1 MSFAKYLHANE
12 DNGRPAV
19 SSWQRDLLLA
29 VVDWHFNRINCSVNE
44 SRAPYCFRWLSLD
57 LMAQLSVGQN
67 RSLTR
72 PSFWG
77 LKACS
82 EPAATATK
90 KKKKRRNVV
99 SCHISA
105 LKFSKLTFYLCRVFN
120 FIYVTTAP
128 TAPGHGAWHPAIQP
142 GYKPAR
148 NVEQWKGYLPSVADT
163 LTANTLECANFLSS
177 V

>member
-1 MSFAKYLHANE
+1 VSFAKYLHANE

-90 KKKKRRNVV
+90 KKKNVAMW
-99 SCHISA
+99 SA
-105 LKFSKLTFYLCRVFN
+105 AIFQHWNSANWHSIYAGYLILFMWQQLQLHLDMGR
-120 FIYVTTAP
+120 
-128 TAPGHGAWHPAIQP
+128 GIQP
-142 GYKPAR
+142 SSQDISQRGMSNNGKDICPA
-148 NVEQWKGYLPSVADT
+148 
-163 LTANTLECANFLSS
+163 
-177 V
+177 